1 MTILFIA
8 LLGLVLIGV
17 WKYQPKPNVKKV
29 HGKSKGSKV
38 TASNKP
44 IKLSKATG
52 SK

>member
-1 MTILFIA
+1 MNILSIT
-8 LLGLVLIGV
+8 LLGLLLIGV
-17 WKYQPKPNVKKV
+17 WKYQPKPTVKKV

-44 IKLSKATG
+44 LKLSKATG